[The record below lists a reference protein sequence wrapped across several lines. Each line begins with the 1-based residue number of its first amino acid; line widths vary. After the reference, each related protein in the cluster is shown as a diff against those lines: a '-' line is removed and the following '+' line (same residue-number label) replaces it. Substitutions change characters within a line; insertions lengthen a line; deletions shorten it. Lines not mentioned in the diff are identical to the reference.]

1 MPTAVTSPQVSKATV
16 HNKSVARI
24 EPLDWT
30 KGALVLFMVVYHA
43 INYSVYRPLSF
54 RYLSFLP
61 PSFVM
66 IAGLVVGSVYA
77 ARYDMGSWKPYVRL
91 MIRGIKL
98 LLIFVVLNLGLCIVR
113 ERDLIGGFM
122 VFTDRAGMIFLSGN
136 GREGIFE
143 VLLPIAYFLLLAPL
157 LLWLRSRV
165 ASAIPVCGFAVFV
178 LCVVLEERG
187 VDSLNLTLLSA
198 GILGMT
204 LGLIPIEAIDH
215 FSRKWTR
222 VLLIYIF
229 YQICRWFIG
238 DIYPVE
244 MFGAAVSVFL
254 IYTCALH
261 LNMAAWTGR
270 QMILLGRYSLLGY
283 LLQIGFLQVMV
294 KVAGGKSEHWASV
307 IAVGVLTSVF
317 LFLVVN
323 LVDFLRRHHR
333 PTDLI
338 YKGVFA

>member
-1 MPTAVTSPQVSKATV
+1 MPTALTSPQVSKAAMP
-16 HNKSVARI
+16 NKSVARI

-43 INYSVYRPLSF
+43 INYSVFRPLSF

-77 ARYDMGSWKPYVRL
+77 DRYDTRSWKPYVRL

-98 LLIFVVLNLGLCIVR
+98 LLIFVVLNLGLYIVR

-122 VFTDRAGMIFLSGN
+122 AFMDRAGMIFLSGN
-136 GREGIFE
+136 GRAGIFE
-143 VLLPIAYFLLLAPL
+143 VLLPIAYFLLLVPM
-157 LLWLRSRV
+157 LLWLRSRAAAV
-165 ASAIPVCGFAVFV
+165 IPVCTLALFV
-178 LCVVLEERG
+178 LCVVLEKQG
-187 VDSLNLTLLSA
+187 MYSLNLALLSA
-198 GILGMT
+198 GTIGMAF
-204 LGLIPIEAIDH
+204 GLIPIETIDRH
-215 FSRKWTR
+215 ARKWFP
-222 VLLIYIF
+222 VLGAYVLYRLCGYYWGEIYAI
-229 YQICRWFIG
+229 Q
-238 DIYPVE
+238 

-254 IYTCALH
+254 LYTCALH
-261 LNMAAWTGR
+261 LNMSAWTGR

-307 IAVGVLTSVF
+307 IAVGVLTSIF
-317 LFLVVN
+317 LFLAVN
-323 LVDFLRRHHR
+323 LVDFLRRRHR
-333 PTDLI
+333 PVDLI